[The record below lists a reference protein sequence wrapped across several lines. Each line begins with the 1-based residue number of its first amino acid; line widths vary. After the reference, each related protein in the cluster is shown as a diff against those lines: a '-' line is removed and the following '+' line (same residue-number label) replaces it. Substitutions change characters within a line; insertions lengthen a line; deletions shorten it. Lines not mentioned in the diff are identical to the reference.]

1 MRTENLKINFQGLV
15 NYLKDSFNELKKVN
29 WLSREETVN
38 LTIEVLIFSLI
49 FVILYGIFDA
59 IIIQLLFKII

>member
-1 MRTENLKINFQGLV
+1 MRSENLKINFQGLV

-59 IIIQLLFKII
+59 IIIQLLFKIS